1 VKKLLNVL
9 YVLSDDAYISKIGE
23 TICVKVGDQEK
34 VRVPIH
40 TIESIVCFAKTTVSS
55 PFLEFCGERGV
66 GLSFLDNY
74 GHFYGRLEGPVHGNV
89 LLRRKQYLVEY
100 DYEEKTKL
108 AVGFVLTKIA
118 NSRNTLLRAA
128 RDTTD
133 HMTSK
138 KLSSAA
144 KELAKIAESLKTSN
158 DLDTLRGHE
167 GRAGAIY
174 FSVFNYMIKQNKED
188 FYFKER
194 SRRPPRDRVN
204 ALLSF
209 LYALLLNDTKA
220 ALETVGLD
228 PACGYLHALR
238 PGRPSLALDI
248 MEELRS
254 PLCDRVALSLINLK
268 KLTKDDF
275 EENVDA
281 VLLSTSGRKKV
292 IVEWQKRKQEEITHP
307 FLDEKISIG
316 LIPYV
321 QAQLLARHLRGDLEA
336 YPPFLWK

>member
-1 VKKLLNVL
+1 M
-9 YVLSDDAYISKIGE
+9 
-23 TICVKVGDQEK
+23 
-34 VRVPIH
+34 
-40 TIESIVCFAKTTVSS
+40 
-55 PFLEFCGERGV
+55 

-133 HMTSK
+133 HMTLK

-194 SRRPPRDRVN
+194 SEGLRVISQCLVVILVCSAITYKICSGN
-204 ALLSF
+204 GR
-209 LYALLLNDTKA
+209 
-220 ALETVGLD
+220 VGS
-228 PACGYLHALR
+228 C
-238 PGRPSLALDI
+238 
-248 MEELRS
+248 M
-254 PLCDRVALSLINLK
+254 RV
-268 KLTKDDF
+268 
-275 EENVDA
+275 
-281 VLLSTSGRKKV
+281 STC
-292 IVEWQKRKQEEITHP
+292 T
-307 FLDEKISIG
+307 
-316 LIPYV
+316 
-321 QAQLLARHLRGDLEA
+321 
-336 YPPFLWK
+336 

>member
-1 VKKLLNVL
+1 M
-9 YVLSDDAYISKIGE
+9 
-23 TICVKVGDQEK
+23 
-34 VRVPIH
+34 
-40 TIESIVCFAKTTVSS
+40 
-55 PFLEFCGERGV
+55 
-66 GLSFLDNY
+66 
-74 GHFYGRLEGPVHGNV
+74 
-89 LLRRKQYLVEY
+89 
-100 DYEEKTKL
+100 
-108 AVGFVLTKIA
+108 
-118 NSRNTLLRAA
+118 RAA

-158 DLDTLRGHE
+158 DLDTTGHE

-174 FSVFNYMIKQNKED
+174 FSVFDYMIKQNKED

-238 PGRPSLALDI
+238 PGRPSLALTLWKNCGRLYAT
-248 MEELRS
+248 ES
-254 PLCDRVALSLINLK
+254 LSLINLK
-268 KLTKDDF
+268 KLTKDDLKRMLMRCCYLLPAGKSHSGVAK
-275 EENVDA
+275 EE
-281 VLLSTSGRKKV
+281 T
-292 IVEWQKRKQEEITHP
+292 
-307 FLDEKISIG
+307 
-316 LIPYV
+316 
-321 QAQLLARHLRGDLEA
+321 RGDHA
-336 YPPFLWK
+336 SVSG